1 VLSGYR
7 AQVAG
12 IKLNIL
18 FNTHGTM
25 TKRGKTQKSRKD
37 LEKDKD
43 SSSATAVEV
52 TEHNVVV

>member
-1 VLSGYR
+1 
-7 AQVAG
+7 
-12 IKLNIL
+12 
-18 FNTHGTM
+18 M